1 MFQVPAC
8 QGIGLE
14 FMEKDCGPT
23 SRKHNLE
30 TTIGGPPVPQFARWH
45 VAKDI
50 GAAFK
55 KSAIGLRI
63 SAIAVK
69 HHLIQI
75 LPGSWT
81 WPPEIL
87 PSNQKSTVQVP
98 CWTSRGGMFL
108 LIDTNYISYWSFS
121 GLKPARDHSQNE
133 TWKMIG
139 LGGLSGLNASF
150 GGTWVVQ
157 DVFAF

>member
-87 PSNQKSTVQVP
+87 PSNQKSTVQEL
-98 CWTSRGGMFL
+98 CWTSQGGYVFINRHKL
-108 LIDTNYISYWSFS
+108 YIILIVFRAQ
-121 GLKPARDHSQNE
+121 ARKRSLAKGNLE
-133 TWKMIG
+133 IRSAW
-139 LGGLSGLNASF
+139 
-150 GGTWVVQ
+150 
-157 DVFAF
+157 DVFQA